1 MWRPRRAGLPEVLWR
16 PRQGEV
22 TVRAVAVAAVKARQP
37 VVAAM
42 ALEPAAAAAVVAL
55 QRHRR
60 DQCCRRTAVSRQ
72 R

>member
-1 MWRPRRAGLPEVLWR
+1 MLPLRPAGLREALWR
-16 PRQGEV
+16 PRQAGA
-22 TVRAVAVAAVKARQP
+22 TVPAVAVAAVKARQP

-55 QRHRR
+55 RRHRP
-60 DQCCRRTAVSRQ
+60 DQCCQRTAVSRQ